1 MLFFNTLNFF
11 AHRIGQLLYALIK
24 SQICKIKGDLMVY
37 IPVENACYETFLT
50 ALSTIWMYD
59 GLVYNLSDF
68 YNVTYCRSQ
77 FIVSMCGMEYG
88 NASYIHCPD
97 PLMGISLSGDSWI
110 NVYIVRYLSSLML
123 GEIESS
129 VLNIAG
135 GHCNSSVY
143 EIFSRILNFENFT
156 VSVNENI
163 IEIYLNNDSNNRF
176 VIDLE
181 NGTVYDLTFYN
192 GFIYKGAISLD
203 FNYCYCYSYISDNLD
218 DLTSEEYPPIYNEN
232 NTNLTITDDE
242 WNIIEDILGDFA
254 ISASFAAITPFIP
267 IIIATASLTIVGFP
281 IAVAACLLVVGCY
294 FKFASNDFNINK
306 SIEEISISIIS
317 NIATI

>member
-1 MLFFNTLNFF
+1 
-11 AHRIGQLLYALIK
+11 
-24 SQICKIKGDLMVY
+24 
-37 IPVENACYETFLT
+37 
-50 ALSTIWMYD
+50 
-59 GLVYNLSDF
+59 
-68 YNVTYCRSQ
+68 
-77 FIVSMCGMEYG
+77 
-88 NASYIHCPD
+88 
-97 PLMGISLSGDSWI
+97 
-110 NVYIVRYLSSLML
+110 ML

-129 VLNIAG
+129 VLNMAG

-242 WNIIEDILGDFA
+242 WNVIEDILGDFA
-254 ISASFAAITPFIP
+254 ISASFAAIVPFIP
-267 IIIATASLTIVGFP
+267 IIIATASLTIVASP
-281 IAVAACLLVVGCY
+281 LIVAACLLVVG
-294 FKFASNDFNINK
+294 IILK
-306 SIEEISISIIS
+306 SAAQNFDMEKSTEEIIISIVS
-317 NIATI
+317 NLATI